1 MQVTGL
7 MPGFKAKIF
16 HIATAKNIFLMGL
29 FVLVGPLLIATGL
42 SLVFKVKI
50 FVTENIFILIK
61 IFLGVGGTVGPFLI
75 ASH

>member
-7 MPGFKAKIF
+7 MPGFKAK
-16 HIATAKNIFLMGL
+16 NISYCNCQKYFLFDGT
-29 FVLVGPLLIATGL
+29 VGVGPDSHWPAACFL
-42 SLVFKVKI
+42 VKI